1 MKDQFDNMVGLGSLK
16 PAVIGLGYV
25 GLPLA
30 VEMAKK
36 YDVVGFDINHKRV
49 HELRNNVD
57 ATKEVSTEELKES
70 VSLKFSSNEADLA
83 DCNIYVV
90 TVPTPIDKAKCP
102 DLSPLI
108 SASKTVGIFLKRGDI
123 VVFEST
129 VYPGA
134 TEEVCIPILESEA
147 GLKFNQDFFVG
158 YSPERINPGDN
169 DHRVGDILKVTSGS
183 NESTASTIDDFYA
196 SFIAAG
202 TFKAAS
208 IKTAE
213 AAKVIENIQ
222 RDVNIALINEFSL
235 LFEKLGIDTLDVLEA
250 AGTKWNFLKFTPGL
264 VGGHCISVDPYYLTH
279 CAHKVGY
286 NPELILAGR
295 RVNDAMPE
303 KIVNRLLSIMV
314 KRHINFRSARVL
326 VLGITFKENCPDIR
340 NTKVVEI
347 IELLDAMSVQIDVY
361 DPIADPNELWEE
373 YERRSVTPFG
383 KYDVIIGAVK
393 HTAFEHFLNNLDDY
407 LVPDGIV
414 YDLKGFL
421 PRKLTSLR
429 L

>member
-1 MKDQFDNMVGLGSLK
+1 
-16 PAVIGLGYV
+16 
-25 GLPLA
+25 
-30 VEMAKK
+30 MAKK
-36 YDVVGFDINHKRV
+36 FDVTGFDINHKRV
-49 HELRNNVD
+49 HELRNCIDV
-57 ATKEVSTEELKES
+57 TKEVSTEELKQS
-70 VSLKFSSNEADLA
+70 VSLKFSNIEADLA
-83 DCNIYVV
+83 GCNIYVV

-108 SASKTVGIFLKRGDI
+108 SASKTVGTYLKRGDI

-134 TEEVCIPILESEA
+134 TEEVCIPILENEA
-147 GLKFNQDFFVG
+147 GLKFNEDFFVG
-158 YSPERINPGDN
+158 YSPERINPGDK
-169 DHRVGDILKVTSGS
+169 DRRVGDILKVTSGS
-183 NESTASTIDDFYA
+183 NESTASMVDDFYS

-213 AAKVIENIQ
+213 AAKVIENTQ

-235 LFEKLGIDTLDVLEA
+235 LFDKLGIDTLDVLRA
-250 AGTKWNFLKFTPGL
+250 AGTKWNFLNFTPGL

-279 CAHKVGY
+279 CALKVGY

-295 RVNDAMPE
+295 RINDAMPQE
-303 KIVNRLLSIMV
+303 IVNRLLSHMV
-314 KRHINFRSARVL
+314 KRRINFSSARVL

-340 NTKVVEI
+340 NTKAVEI
-347 IELLDAMSVQIDVY
+347 IELLDELSLQAELY

-373 YERRSVTPFG
+373 YGRRSVAPSG

-393 HTAFEHFLNNLDDY
+393 HTAFEHFLNDLDDY
-407 LVPDGIV
+407 LAPDGIV

-421 PRKLTSLR
+421 PRELTNLR